1 MFRITHI
8 LAAAI
13 LAWGMTAPAA
23 AAQDHNRA
31 RDAVAAGQARPLGQI
46 LGHVMAKCPGRFL
59 DAGLRPG
66 GGGLV
71 YEIKILRPGG
81 RVAKLVVDAKSG
93 AIRRGRC
100 FSSTAASLRK
110 TRKYASFG
118 GRP

>member
-1 MFRITHI
+1 MFKITQI
-8 LAAAI
+8 FAAAI
-13 LAWGMTAPAA
+13 LAWGLTAPAA

-46 LGHVMAKCPGRFL
+46 LGHVMARCPGRFL
-59 DAGLRPG
+59 DAGLRQG

-100 FSSTAASLRK
+100 
-110 TRKYASFG
+110 
-118 GRP
+118 